1 MSMQIET
8 LFAIAALNGVLSYI
22 ILRGR
27 RDSLSISYFLV
38 VFSVAVWSL
47 FLGLFL
53 IEESYN
59 SALNFS
65 VIYYIAAAAIPTL
78 FLIFSLTLAGK
89 LNKLFLFLFL
99 TPFVFLVASFLLNKN
114 LLIQNI
120 IFIGNNTK
128 DVVLNKSAYI
138 FYIIYFVFYVISAYL
153 VLFIRYK
160 ILIDDLKKKQILL
173 IIGGTSVSYFFG
185 MIFNLIIPFFENYRL
200 VWVGP
205 LFTVFMIGTIAYAIF
220 RHQLFNI
227 SIVLVEI
234 TLILLNF
241 FLLVNLIFSEG
252 GISFTVN
259 TALYV
264 SVLFFSGLL
273 LRGIYKDIRDRERIE
288 GLAREMEVANERLRA
303 MEQQKTEF
311 VSIASHQLRTPIT
324 VIKGYA
330 SMILEGTFGV
340 INDVARDAMENL
352 FKSSEKIVALV
363 DDLLT
368 VSRIEQGR
376 MMLNFETVNLKSV
389 VQKVLTEM
397 QSEINEA
404 KINLSLSVEDNTDF
418 FVAVDEKKF
427 KQVIHRILDNAI
439 KYTPQHG
446 AVRVTIVDDTIT
458 DNIRLI
464 ISDTGEGMNEEQ
476 ISAIFERFNLKAN
489 MAEKTDEH
497 GDTFKPRE
505 EEQAHLDFDAQNLGE
520 QAEKGTHGIGLY
532 IAQEIITAHHGIL
545 RIESDGKDMGT
556 SVTVEMPRATL
567 S

>member
-38 VFSVAVWSL
+38 VFSVAIWSL

-53 IEESYN
+53 IEENYN
-59 SALNFS
+59 LALNFS

-89 LNKLFLFLFL
+89 LNKLFFFVFL
-99 TPFVFLVASFLLNKN
+99 TPFIFLVVNFLLNKN

-120 IFIGNNTK
+120 IFVGNNTK
-128 DVVLNKSAYI
+128 DVILNKSAYI

-153 VLFIRYK
+153 VLFKRYR

-173 IIGGTSVSYFFG
+173 IIIGTSVSYFFG

-252 GISFTVN
+252 GISLTVN
-259 TALYV
+259 VALYV

-288 GLAREMEVANERLRA
+288 GLVKEMEVANERLRA

-311 VSIASHQLRTPIT
+311 VSIASHQLRTPLT

-330 SMILEGTFGV
+330 SMILEGTFGA
-340 INDVARDAMENL
+340 INDVARDALENL

-376 MMLNFETVNLKSV
+376 MMLNFETINLKGL

-397 QSEINEA
+397 QGEIDEA
-404 KINLSLSVEDNTDF
+404 KINLSFSAEDEEDF

-427 KQVIHRILDNAI
+427 KQVVHHILDNAI

-446 AVRVTIVDDTIT
+446 SVRVTIVDDAIT
-458 DNIRLI
+458 NNVRLI
-464 ISDTGEGMNEEQ
+464 VSDTGEGMNEEQ
-476 ISAIFERFNLKAN
+476 ITAIFERFNLKN
-489 MAEKTDEH
+489 
-497 GDTFKPRE
+497 
-505 EEQAHLDFDAQNLGE
+505 EQAEYSENQARQDFDAQNLGG

-532 IAQEIITAHHGIL
+532 IAQEIISAHHGKL
-545 RIESDGKDMGT
+545 SIESDGKDMGT
-556 SVTVEMPRATL
+556 SVTVEIPRAY
-567 S
+567 SPKISKV